1 MAPLSHNKS
10 IVVAKHLVEWHRKRS
25 LAIACIIMFLIGA
38 PLGAIIRKGGFGMPV
53 VTSVFFFILYHVLS
67 MTGEK
72 MVKEGEITAY
82 EGMWI
87 ANIILLPIGVWLIY
101 KASKDSNLMDWS
113 YFLEKIKT
121 SFKKQSIS

>member
-1 MAPLSHNKS
+1 
-10 IVVAKHLVEWHRKRS
+10 
-25 LAIACIIMFLIGA
+25 
-38 PLGAIIRKGGFGMPV
+38 
-53 VTSVFFFILYHVLS
+53 

-72 MVKEGEITAY
+72 MVKEGEITAI

-101 KASKDSNLMDWS
+101 KASRDSNLMDWS

-121 SFKKQSIS
+121 IFKKQSIS

>member
-1 MAPLSHNKS
+1 
-10 IVVAKHLVEWHRKRS
+10 
-25 LAIACIIMFLIGA
+25 
-38 PLGAIIRKGGFGMPV
+38 
-53 VTSVFFFILYHVLS
+53 